1 MRKSIFMSI
10 FGLMILISTFPI
22 GYFLR
27 DQICLLCLFTPIIFI
42 TGLVI
47 MINGVLVFAR
57 GMKKDDSGVD
67 IDEDRM
73 NLESL
78 MEPIFLI
85 RDASVR
91 IIRNRRRTSA
101 MLSGIILSSLV
112 IASVFIFTEAMQ
124 EDFYNDFVQE
134 VPWEASFTYKEEGN
148 ESYLWD
154 LGERISDDKRVES
167 YTVISR
173 TQTGDIDEFGG
184 GDNYD
189 KYTDTYVDFYAYLPT
204 PENLTEEERK
214 VYERVDPEP
223 IFGRNSFKDTTI
235 YDKIF
240 GDDLEGSFDLDP
252 SENRTVIPRSKAN
265 KLFIEVGDTIEE
277 IVVELSF
284 ETKTRELEESGT
296 ITLRLRNVTVA
307 GIYDDSDNE
316 EDSDVFFFNTE
327 LIEIYKPEM
336 KQRMD
341 RHRLFQLAVKIDP
354 SEFNTANMDKMVD
367 QVDDLVGDIERESE
381 NKVSGSNNIEGVVFF
396 LNIIRYVLVVIDF
409 IMILPVVILSIY
421 FLIFGL
427 DLSLE
432 ERKRE
437 VAILKVQGANPRQI
451 FGLFSMEAFILFVVG
466 LTIGYFLA
474 IVAAW
479 FINSS
484 IGFMNFDLDM
494 SKLENLMGYH
504 QDAVIASMLIVGLIV
519 LVSVFIKARRFI
531 KQEVSEGVQK
541 MKEKKPN
548 IFQLLYVDMVLFGFG
563 AISALKVI
571 LDKVFDFNEI
581 MGIRL
586 GFGEGWDTFIF
597 VFLGTIA
604 LWVGGALSGP
614 RISQWIALKTEKVF
628 LRLFFLKDVALII
641 KSGLRRRGDT
651 AKLILIIVLTLSVA
665 TLAAV
670 QGLTDQKNSERL
682 LEYQIGADFRVS
694 MNNKGDFSQELGD
707 IEGIEEAMAIPSELV
722 QVYSGETVVY
732 GIVPANASYFEW
744 QEDSFKGMS
753 SDEALRKLERRSG
766 ENAVFLGKDIADSAD
781 LKKGDIF
788 PLTIP
793 RSNPVNRS
801 DAEVSMNAVVVGIF
815 DHFPGDIGRSSII
828 CDHSTLLKI
837 RSLKNQK
844 NIHLTGTVTVE
855 QINGEEKLIDHS
867 PDQGLW
873 GYPFIFNISVSD
885 EIEVERVLANW
896 THTDRGENLTLFET
910 GEGSYMGLAYLNTSY
925 RPMNYTIHILDKY
938 GNINSSE
945 KRSLDVFDNYY
956 PNHVLDLSPTMG
968 YAGRDYVFRFSI
980 GPNIP
985 IESIYLEWSQGSS
998 NGNVTL
1004 VLEDGFYISTVSLD
1018 QSINDLSYKFHITDP
1033 VNDLNATLF
1042 LLDMES
1048 GARRSEVRKGLDRN
1062 INISDY
1068 RDLAQEKDDIVDQ
1081 INFGIPGLLTM
1092 MFVAS
1097 LIAVFTSAFAFS
1109 SIIIKRRMRE
1119 FAVLQTVGATR
1130 WQVYKIAVGEN
1141 ALVMFISVVMGLIV
1155 GIGLS
1160 YLMNGFFEL
1169 LGQILQI
1176 GSQNLER
1183 LVFFP
1188 WPVILGISGAIF
1200 LGMLGAVAFSAV
1212 SAARQDLAVSTRV
1225 V

>member
-1 MRKSIFMSI
+1 MKKSVP
-10 FGLMILISTFPI
+10 MILVGILIMISSIPLGFL
-22 GYFLR
+22 LR
-27 DQICLLCLFTPIIFI
+27 DQVCLICIFSPIIFI
-42 TGLVI
+42 AGLI
-47 MINGVLVFAR
+47 ILINGFITLAR
-57 GMKKDDSGVD
+57 GMKKDDSGVE
-67 IDEDRM
+67 INEDTM

-78 MEPIFLI
+78 LEPFFLI
-85 RDASVR
+85 KDATVR
-91 IIRNRRRTSA
+91 IFRNRRRSTA

-112 IASVFIFTEAMQ
+112 IGSVFIFTQAMQ

-134 VPWEASFTYKEEGN
+134 IPWEASFTYKEEGN
-148 ESYLWD
+148 ESYLWG
-154 LGERISDDKRVES
+154 LGDRISDDKRVES

-173 TQTGDIDEFGG
+173 TEPGSEDDWENGL
-184 GDNYD
+184 NYD
-189 KYTDTYVDFYAYLPT
+189 KYTETYVKFYAYLPT
-204 PENLTEEERK
+204 PENLSTEEKE

-223 IFGRNSFKDTTI
+223 IFGRNSFKETTI

-240 GDDLEGSFDLDP
+240 SDNLEGSFDLDA

-265 KLFIEVGDTIEE
+265 KLFLEVGDTIEE
-277 IVVELSF
+277 IVVELSY
-284 ETKTRELEESGT
+284 ETKTRELEESGI
-296 ITLRLRNVTVA
+296 ITLRLKNVTVV
-307 GIYDDSDNE
+307 GIYDDSSGE
-316 EDSDVFFFNTE
+316 EDWNIFFFNTE

-336 KQRMD
+336 KQRMEKY
-341 RHRLFQLAVKIDP
+341 RLFELEVKIDS
-354 SEFNTANMDKMVD
+354 SEFNTGNMNDMVD
-367 QVDDLVGDIERESE
+367 QVDDLVRDIEKEAD
-381 NKVSGSNNIEGVVFF
+381 NNVKGMNNIVGVVTI
-396 LNIIRYVLVVIDF
+396 LNIIRYVLIVIDF

-437 VAILKVQGANPRQI
+437 VAILKVQGANSRQI

-479 FINSS
+479 LINSS
-484 IGFMNFDLDM
+484 IGFMNFDLAISDFED
-494 SKLENLMGYH
+494 LIGYH
-504 QDAVIASMLIVGLIV
+504 QEALIASVLIVGLIV
-519 LVSVFIKARRFI
+519 LISVFVKARRFI

-541 MKEKKPN
+541 MKEKKKG
-548 IFQLLYVDMVLFGFG
+548 IIQLFFIDMTLFVFG
-563 AISALKVI
+563 VISAIKVI

-581 MGIRL
+581 MGVRL
-586 GFGEGWDTFIF
+586 GFGEGWDTFVF

-614 RISQWIALKTEKVF
+614 RISQFVSLRTEKLF
-628 LRLFFLKDVALII
+628 LRLFFLKDVALVI

-651 AKLILIIVLTLSVA
+651 AKLVLIIVLTLSVA

-670 QGLTDQKNSERL
+670 QGLTDQRNSERS

-694 MNNKGDFSQELGD
+694 MANKGDFSKQLEN
-707 IEGIEEAMAIPSELV
+707 ISGIEEAMAIPSEIV
-722 QVYSGETVVY
+722 KVYSSDTFIY
-732 GIVPANASYFEW
+732 GIDAENASYFKW
-744 QEDSFKGMS
+744 HEDSFREITAN
-753 SDEALRKLERRSG
+753 EAIKKLDQRAD
-766 ENAVFLGKDIADSAD
+766 ENAVFLGKDIAEDTG
-781 LKKGDIF
+781 LKKGDVF
-788 PLTIP
+788 DLTIP
-793 RSNPVNRS
+793 RSNPINRS
-801 DAEVSMNAVVVGIF
+801 DSEVPMNAVVVGVY
-815 DHFPGDIGRSSII
+815 DHFPGQIGRSSIV

-837 RSLKNQK
+837 RSLKNDK
-844 NIHLTGTVTVE
+844 DITIDGTVKVV
-855 QINGEEKLIDHS
+855 QITGEELFIDHS

-885 EIEVERVLANW
+885 DIEIERVFSNW
-896 THTDRGENLTLFET
+896 THTDLGENLTLFEVD
-910 GEGSYMGLAYLNTSY
+910 GNYMGMAHLNSSY

-945 KRSLDVFDNYY
+945 RISMEVYDNFY
-956 PNHVLDLSPTMG
+956 PNHVLDLSPVNG
-968 YAGRDYVFRFSI
+968 YEGMNYTFRFSI

-985 IESIYLEWSQGSS
+985 IRDLYLEWDQGSR
-998 NGNVTL
+998 NGNVTPI
-1004 VLEDGFYISTVSLD
+1004 LEDGFYISKISLD
-1018 QSINDLSYKFHITDP
+1018 TTGKDLGYKLTVIDP
-1033 VNDLNATLF
+1033 ENDLNATLY
-1042 LLDMES
+1042 LLDMKN
-1048 GARRSEVRKGLDRN
+1048 GASRSEVRKGLDRN

-1068 RDLAQEKDDIVDQ
+1068 RDLAQEKEDIVDQ

-1119 FAVLQTVGATR
+1119 FAVLQTVGASR

-1141 ALVMFISVVMGLIV
+1141 ALIMFISVAMGLLV

-1188 WPVILGISGAIF
+1188 WPIILGISAAIF
-1200 LGMLGAVAFSAV
+1200 IGMLGAVAFSAV